1 MTIETQLHT
10 GDWWGNG
17 EPIHISAVRG
27 KENVKLGTIKNV
39 TFDNIICKGE
49 NGILLYGSDES
60 IIKDVHFNHVSM
72 EFVDSKLN
80 DVMGGNI
87 DLRGCLNEHEQ
98 LFASDIPGL
107 LAHKVDGLTL
117 NDFKL
122 TWDSSITQLY
132 FTNGI
137 EVNNFSNLKI
147 VDFRGTASPSN
158 KNIAAILLKNG
169 NGALINSKAYV
180 SKQDVENFERIK

>member
-27 KENVKLGTIKNV
+27 KENVKLGAIKNV
-39 TFDNIICKGE
+39 EFNNITCKGE
-49 NGILLYGSDES
+49 NGILIYGSDES
-60 IIKDVHFNHVSM
+60 MIQDVRFNHVSM
-72 EFVDSKLN
+72 ELVNSKLN
-80 DVMGGNI
+80 AVMGGNI
-87 DLRGCLNEHEQ
+87 DLRGCLNPKQQ

-107 LAHKVDGLTL
+107 LAHDINGLTL

-122 TWDSSITQLY
+122 TWDPTINQPY

-137 EVNNFSNLKI
+137 AADHFTNLKI
-147 VDFRGTASPSN
+147 VDFVGSASPAN
-158 KNIAAILLKNG
+158 KDEAAILLKDG
-169 NGALINSKAYV
+169 DGAKITGKV
-180 SKQDVENFERIK
+180 KVEKVDVKGFEWVK